1 MGQHQNILI
10 STANYPEEPT
20 IFIDPGNTDRIV
32 AGANI
37 DRFYY
42 SEDGGFTWSES
53 SLFSEPLGVWGD
65 PCVVTDAAGTIYFFH
80 LSNPQNGEWI
90 DRIVCQR
97 SDNNGLS
104 WNEGAGIGLI
114 QGKAQ
119 DKEWAAVDRTNNHI
133 YVTWTQFD
141 DYGSSYFADSTIIRF
156 SKSTD
161 GGITWS
167 EPVRLSKV
175 AGNCLDDDLTVE
187 GAVPAIGP
195 GGEIL
200 VSWSGPAGIVFDRSL
215 DGGET
220 WLDEDIFVSEQPG
233 GWALDVP
240 GISRCNGMPVTACD
254 ISGGPYHGTIYIN
267 WSDQRNGENDTDI
280 WLSRSTDGGNRWSPA
295 IRVNDD
301 PPGKHQF
308 FTWMTVDQT
317 DGNLYFVFYDRR
329 EHSNNLT
336 DVYMAMSEDGGQ
348 TFRNFKISESSFLPS
363 ASVFFGDYTNI
374 SAHNCV
380 VRPIWTRLHQ
390 GQLSIWTAIIDMN
403 WVGAPETENAMFT
416 LDQNYPNPY
425 EEATFISFKLKR
437 QSAITLKVY
446 DAVGRIVATL
456 IDDQT
461 LPSGKYVEQYDPAAA
476 GCSPGVYYFSMISN
490 SMTINRKMIYV
501 D

>member
-1 MGQHQNILI
+1 MLRLLFLVVLSLFACVFIMGQHQNVLI

-97 SDNNGLS
+97 SDNDGLT
-104 WNEGAGIGLI
+104 WNDGTGIGLV
-114 QGKAQ
+114 QGKVQ
-119 DKEWAAVDRTNNHI
+119 DKEWAAVDRDNNHI

-267 WSDQRNGENDTDI
+267 
-280 WLSRSTDGGNRWSPA
+280 
-295 IRVNDD
+295 
-301 PPGKHQF
+301 
-308 FTWMTVDQT
+308 
-317 DGNLYFVFYDRR
+317 
-329 EHSNNLT
+329 
-336 DVYMAMSEDGGQ
+336 
-348 TFRNFKISESSFLPS
+348 
-363 ASVFFGDYTNI
+363 
-374 SAHNCV
+374 
-380 VRPIWTRLHQ
+380 
-390 GQLSIWTAIIDMN
+390 
-403 WVGAPETENAMFT
+403 
-416 LDQNYPNPY
+416 
-425 EEATFISFKLKR
+425 
-437 QSAITLKVY
+437 
-446 DAVGRIVATL
+446 
-456 IDDQT
+456 
-461 LPSGKYVEQYDPAAA
+461 
-476 GCSPGVYYFSMISN
+476 
-490 SMTINRKMIYV
+490 
-501 D
+501 